1 MNATTSKEATDKQT
15 AKTRSTMLRSFRGLT
30 RNYFAYETR
39 WQLAIEVL
47 LFAIMAALS
56 AWPILAAANALNEFL
71 NRTVS

>member
-1 MNATTSKEATDKQT
+1 
-15 AKTRSTMLRSFRGLT
+15 MLRSFRGLT